1 METHRGILP
10 NKRLRFW
17 WAVVGLIALVVP
29 YVTNMGLLA
38 KTVYAAE
45 KTLYKSDRLTVTAG
59 DGNDWK
65 WENGR
70 EVSWKFQF
78 IDKDANYPNKD
89 EVTFLI
95 DKEAAAKQGL
105 TDFKVNGQSWDAKTG
120 ELGGFELY
128 YNSGSG
134 HSLILTAKSTT
145 DEKRAVSVPVGL
157 ALTRTAQQG
166 AKIKAPKLAETN
178 LLPDDAKMMVEA
190 NLFGYE
196 GDAATGEDEGEG
208 DKPEVSVPTPD
219 PGADPADSLTS
230 LPKTDSGIVEGFLI
244 DREVRTTPKATGVT
258 DPTNFSIWSSM
269 NAPVKTEADTA
280 YDSDVTI
287 YQKFDVANA
296 VKIDGNLDQDTD
308 ADLLKVRGDYHSQY
322 EQVDKED
329 NGKNQ
334 SAYTISFK
342 DTTAMSGAKFTVLY
356 DHVGEYIDTD
366 LKRHAIGATM
376 TISNITP
383 ASSDHQKLGDML
395 FIDVP
400 NNLYSGLI
408 YHGIDTLDIK
418 LQFYELVDGEFVK
431 QVDVPEGNGHVT
443 FASLNN
449 FGTGSNTIDGTP
461 GYNYTV
467 GDFTWDQNTI
477 GIPGRSL
484 TSGVKYAETVEGV
497 SANVGEA
504 KPFDDPKTE
513 AVDDS
518 FMVKSPS
525 GLYYSTVHGI
535 YDPVAGDS
543 DGRGY
548 TQLDQWPTYQSGQ
561 TFADQLGGKNF
572 QKAALMFGV
581 YGTSYTFKLHTGTGN
596 TWQTIS
602 SAIMNPVELTD
613 LHKLVTT
620 DDTTYA
626 QAVADE
632 SNGNLDQK
640 NLAITSTVGD
650 NFNFQYWLTQP
661 TYDIG
666 TDSLLKPYNVRF
678 EDTLPTGVSLRDGV
692 NSVAVYDTAGKQLKL
707 NDDYTVK
714 LDGQKVSVTLDKDDV
729 ANIEFDG
736 KKMAVSLD
744 VKIDAKLAQGLY
756 EFNQDNKAYVYTDTG
771 RATEEVDE
779 SNVVNVKLHPLP
791 TTNVTINKVDEAG
804 AALAGAKFE
813 LKKVGEP
820 SAWMT
825 ASFASAEISA
835 YKTLTTATTIAAST
849 TTETSWTW
857 NDLPVGQYQLIETAP
872 DGYVKATD
880 VTFNV
885 GAKLT
890 ANADGTGDAYTSTFK
905 ETTNPAVLTN
915 VDVKDGSVTANVP
928 NQLDIK
934 AVFQVK
940 KVDQDNKPLAG
951 AVFQYFTD
959 VTQKTGM
966 NKDDT
971 TGMHTMPTGQTL
983 EFNKLYTLNEST
995 VPTGY
1000 ERAEDVYFKV
1010 LKQADFTTQTGVT
1023 VPADLAN
1030 EKVLFVKTD
1039 KDGAV
1044 TEWIKPD
1051 QNKNIFTTTFT
1062 VENKKQEPLQ
1072 SIFPVTGGTGIM
1084 GFVIVGLIL
1093 VGAAGAL
1100 TLKRKFN
1107 D

>member
-59 DGNDWK
+59 DGDGWQ
-65 WENGR
+65 WQSGR
-70 EVSWKFQF
+70 DVSWKLNF
-78 IDKDANYPNKD
+78 IDKESKWPNWDK
-89 EVTFLI
+89 VTFKI
-95 DKEAAAKQGL
+95 DPAAAKKAGL
-105 TDFKVNGQSWDAKTG
+105 TDFKVDGKSWDAKTG
-120 ELGGFELY
+120 ELGAFTIY
-128 YNSGSG
+128 DNDDG
-134 HSLILTAKSTT
+134 HSLNLTATSTN
-145 DEKRAVSVPVGL
+145 DEKRAVSLPIGL
-157 ALTRTAQQG
+157 SLTQEV
-166 AKIKAPKLAETN
+166 AETKTVKESADAESTSKKEATKVAPVS
-178 LLPDDAKMMVEA
+178 LLPDDAKMTIQAKV
-190 NLFGYE
+190 NGYE
-196 GDAATGEDEGEG
+196 GEEATPNPD
-208 DKPEVSVPTPD
+208 DPEVSVPAPNDEED
-219 PGADPADSLTS
+219 PNAYYNRTI
-230 LPKTDSGIVEGFLI
+230 TDVVSGEAISGILI
-244 DREVRTTPKATGVT
+244 ERTVRTTPLKDTGKT
-258 DPTNFSIWSSM
+258 DPNNFRIWSNKVAQADIKDTADTGY
-269 NAPVKTEADTA
+269 NAPISIYRK
-280 YDSDVTI
+280 SDISYVT
-287 YQKFDVANA
+287 Q
-296 VKIDGNLDQDTD
+296 IDGSENDND
-308 ADLLKVRGDYHSQY
+308 ADQTKVRTGYHQQY
-322 EQVDKED
+322 EQGTGA
-329 NGKNQ
+329 NNR
-334 SAYTISFK
+334 SAYTIAFQN
-342 DTTAMSGAKFTVLY
+342 DAAMNGAEFTVVY
-356 DHVGEYIDTD
+356 DHVGDYTD
-366 LKRHAIGATM
+366 GSGKLHPLGATM
-376 TISNITP
+376 TISNIKP
-383 ASSDHQKLGDML
+383 SSGITGHNMLGDMR
-395 FIDVP
+395 FIDIP

-408 YHGIDTLDIK
+408 YHEIDSLDIK
-418 LQFYELVDGEFVK
+418 LQFFALEDGQFTK
-431 QVDVPEGNGHVT
+431 KIQVDSTDDAQIT
-443 FASLNN
+443 FSSLNN
-449 FGTGSNTIDGTP
+449 FGRAQNSDASESGSAKNAP
-461 GYNYTV
+461 N
-467 GDFTWDQNTI
+467 DFTWDPYTKNINGQGGN
-477 GIPGRSL
+477 GWANYSPD
-484 TSGVKYAETVEGV
+484 KYAETV
-497 SANVGEA
+497 VGGAGTLAVETA
-504 KPFDDPKTE
+504 KG
-513 AVDDS
+513 S
-518 FMVKSPS
+518 FMQKS
-525 GLYYSTVHGI
+525 GYGQFHWYSTAHGI
-535 YDPVAGDS
+535 YSTGPDAKPWNGDN
-543 DGRGY
+543 
-548 TQLDQWPTYQSGQ
+548 Q
-561 TFADQLGGKNF
+561 NF
-572 QKAALMFGV
+572 QDTLDGINFEKAALTYPLEGQQYNF
-581 YGTSYTFKLHTGTGN
+581 TLYTGDGN

-602 SAIMNPVELTD
+602 SALTHPIA
-613 LHKLVTT
+613 LTEPQKLVTT
-620 DDTTYA
+620 DDQTYA
-626 QAVADE
+626 DIANDAGK
-632 SNGNLDQK
+632 GNLHEK
-640 NLAITSTVGD
+640 NVAITSTTNAD
-650 NFNFQYWLTQP
+650 KFNFTYWVKQQ

-666 TDSLLKPYNVRF
+666 TSSLMVPTSLVF
-678 EDTLPTGVSLRDGV
+678 EDTLPTDISLRNGASSVTLYKTDG
-692 NSVAVYDTAGKQLKL
+692 TAYAKS
-707 NDDYTVK
+707 DYTVAIS
-714 LDGQKVSVTLDKDDV
+714 GQKVTVTLNPT
-729 ANIEFDG
+729 AI
-736 KKMAVSLD
+736 KKADFNGQNMALRLD
-744 VKIDAKLAQGLY
+744 VQVDAKLASGFYDDEWKNTATVITGLG
-756 EFNQDNKAYVYTDTG
+756 DDGTSTKH
-771 RATEEVDE
+771 TEEVDT
-779 SNVVNVKLHPLP
+779 KLKKLP

-804 AALAGAKFE
+804 AALAGATFE

-820 SAWMT
+820 SAWT
-825 ASFASAEISA
+825 AASFASAEISA